1 MENKYYTP
9 EIEELHVGMYCEW
22 LRDPA
27 NEIYIPIEL
36 TANMLSLT
44 LNTTG
49 WNFEKLNVPGPIS
62 YRVKYLDREDIESLG
77 WVYKYSEEDKPCI
90 CYTNKNVDII
100 FNPRNNWVL
109 ITKGDG
115 ETTWSDWKTIFA
127 GNIKNKS
134 ELKRVM
140 EQLTIN
146 KL

>member
-27 NEIYIPIEL
+27 NEIYIPVEL

-49 WNFEKLNVPGPIS
+49 SNFEKLNVPGPIS

-77 WVYKYSEEDKPCI
+77 WVKSLYKTTEVYQLDKFVITSYSRLEEDGLVI
-90 CYTNKNVDII
+90 DISSLPSFKDSELRRI
-100 FNPRNNWVL
+100 FRG
-109 ITKGDG
+109 I
-115 ETTWSDWKTIFA
+115 
-127 GNIKNKS
+127 IKNKS